1 MKTQIVGFILFLF
14 LCVLVPLGVTSPSPY
29 TISYSGPS
37 HIPPGGSGT
46 FTFTVKKDGIPQ
58 SGVTM
63 YIYRRP
69 ETKSSLSNETPVTD
83 ANGEAQMTLTLESAA
98 SGTYRITASAPDRE
112 GGKELD
118 EDVDYVRFNVIVG
131 DSPSPL
137 TLTTN
142 TGPPPPPPR
151 TETKLVRISGDDQEG
166 LPGKPLADPFVVQV
180 LDEDG
185 DPFEGATVKFSV
197 LLGGGSLSARTP
209 TTDADGQAESIL
221 TLGTALGTKKVQVN
235 VEGISQVLVFSAE
248 ATTTPSVPTVL
259 SIVSGDNQTVL
270 TGETLT
276 NPFVVEVH
284 DENSNPLENVTV
296 NFAVLTGGGTLN
308 TTTATTNA
316 NGQAESTLTLGS
328 EPGTN
333 TVEASVEGLSQTVVF
348 NAEASLPPPMP
359 TTLVVSGDN
368 QTGLTGEALANPFV
382 VEVRDQ
388 NSNLMEGVTIT
399 FTVSAGGG
407 SLSDTSVKTDANGL
421 AQSTLTLGSSPGT
434 TTVEASVEGLSQ
446 TVVFNAEATLPPPI
460 STTLSIVS
468 GGEQDGPT
476 DEADSFV
483 VQVLDQDGNPLE
495 DVTVT
500 FTILGDDGSM
510 STTTVTPDENR
521 RAEFT
526 LPLDS
531 DPGTYTITVSSEG
544 IAATVTFTV
553 VVPLEFD
560 LSLPAGL
567 SLIHVPLKVTAVD
580 GVAKTIKSVSDL
592 YDVLGGADT
601 VNWLITHDS
610 GTQNWRSYFGDADRR
625 TVTDRILTDHTG
637 ILTSMKAPVSIRLS
651 GDALGMDGMSTIT
664 LNPGLN
670 LVGLPLKDS
679 RIMRVSDL
687 FALEG
692 IADNAAVII
701 VSDNGEFK
709 AVGRVDDFGDIEVT
723 GGQSFILTAQGTAT
737 VAISGEAWDN
747 TATGTMAAPP
757 VTIGGVQATG
767 ITPVLA
773 LDGSIVGSVNGINSA
788 GLRVS
793 VKNLS
798 TGSAV
803 ATVVGNTSSTS
814 SRVGYRLTVVDI
826 KGGRAAAIGDTL
838 EISVKSPDTSIGVQP
853 LRYTVTTED
862 VRRSRVQLP
871 ALVLQELPSETILL
885 RNYPNPF
892 NPETWIPYRLA
903 EDAFVTLTIYNGSG
917 QVVRTLDIGHQ
928 VASIYESR
936 SKAAYWDGRN
946 DLGESVASGVYFYT
960 LTAGDFSATRKML
973 ILK

>member
-14 LCVLVPLGVTSPSPY
+14 LCVLVPLGETTPAPY

-46 FTFTVKKDGIPQ
+46 FTFTVKKDGSPQ

-63 YIYRRP
+63 YNYRRP

-83 ANGEAQMTLTLESAA
+83 ANGEAQMTLTLESTA

-112 GGKELD
+112 GGKEFD

-151 TETKLVRISGDDQEG
+151 TQTKLVRISGDDQEG

-209 TTDADGQAESIL
+209 TTGADGQAESIL
-221 TLGTALGTKKVQVN
+221 TLGTTLGTKKVQVN

-259 SIVSGDNQTVL
+259 SIVSGDNQTGL

-308 TTTATTNA
+308 TTPATTNA

-328 EPGTN
+328 
-333 TVEASVEGLSQTVVF
+333 
-348 NAEASLPPPMP
+348 
-359 TTLVVSGDN
+359 D
-368 QTGLTGEALANPFV
+368 
-382 VEVRDQ
+382 
-388 NSNLMEGVTIT
+388 
-399 FTVSAGGG
+399 
-407 SLSDTSVKTDANGL
+407 
-421 AQSTLTLGSSPGT
+421 PGT

-446 TVVFNAEATLPPPI
+446 TVVFNAEATLPPPMP
-460 STTLSIVS
+460 TTLVVT
-468 GGEQDGPT
+468 GDNQAGLTGEELANP
-476 DEADSFV
+476 FV
-483 VQVLDQDGNPLE
+483 VEVRNQYGDPMAGVTATF
-495 DVTVT
+495 TVT
-500 FTILGDDGSM
+500 AGDGTLSTITAMTDANGQAEITLTLG
-510 STTTVTPDENR
+510 
-521 RAEFT
+521 
-526 LPLDS
+526 S
-531 DPGTYTITVSSEG
+531 DPGTNTVDFSVEG
-544 IAATVTFTV
+544 IAEIVTVNAV
-553 VVPLEFD
+553 AKLLEFD
-560 LSLPAGL
+560 LSLPSGI
-567 SLIHVPLKVTAVD
+567 SMIHVPLRVRTVD
-580 GVAKTIKSVSDL
+580 GMAGAIESVADL
-592 YDVLGGADT
+592 YAALGGVDT
-601 VNWLITHDS
+601 VNWLITYNSESQD
-610 GTQNWRSYFGDADRR
+610 WDSYFGDSDRGMIA
-625 TVTDRILTDHTG
+625 DRILTDHTG
-637 ILTSMKAPVSIRLS
+637 ILASIKTSVSVRFG
-651 GDALGMDGMSTIT
+651 GDALGVDGSSTIT
-664 LNPGLN
+664 LNAGLN

-679 RIMRVSDL
+679 SITRVSDL

-692 IADNAAVII
+692 IADNVPVII

-709 AVGRVDDFGDIEVT
+709 AVGRAGDPSDIEIT
-723 GGQSFILTAQGTAT
+723 GGQSFILTVQQAGTAT
-737 VAISGEAWDN
+737 ISGDGWDN
-747 TATGTMAAPP
+747 TATSTMAAPP
-757 VTIGGVQATG
+757 ITMRGIQATG

-773 LDGSIVGSVNGINSA
+773 LDGSIVGSVNGINRG

>member
-1 MKTQIVGFILFLF
+1 M
-14 LCVLVPLGVTSPSPY
+14 
-29 TISYSGPS
+29 
-37 HIPPGGSGT
+37 
-46 FTFTVKKDGIPQ
+46 
-58 SGVTM
+58 
-63 YIYRRP
+63 
-69 ETKSSLSNETPVTD
+69 
-83 ANGEAQMTLTLESAA
+83 
-98 SGTYRITASAPDRE
+98 
-112 GGKELD
+112 
-118 EDVDYVRFNVIVG
+118 
-131 DSPSPL
+131 
-137 TLTTN
+137 
-142 TGPPPPPPR
+142 
-151 TETKLVRISGDDQEG
+151 
-166 LPGKPLADPFVVQV
+166 
-180 LDEDG
+180 
-185 DPFEGATVKFSV
+185 
-197 LLGGGSLSARTP
+197 
-209 TTDADGQAESIL
+209 
-221 TLGTALGTKKVQVN
+221 
-235 VEGISQVLVFSAE
+235 
-248 ATTTPSVPTVL
+248 
-259 SIVSGDNQTVL
+259 
-270 TGETLT
+270 
-276 NPFVVEVH
+276 
-284 DENSNPLENVTV
+284 
-296 NFAVLTGGGTLN
+296 
-308 TTTATTNA
+308 
-316 NGQAESTLTLGS
+316 
-328 EPGTN
+328 
-333 TVEASVEGLSQTVVF
+333 VF
-348 NAEASLPPPMP
+348 NAEATLPPPIP
-359 TTLVVSGDN
+359 TTLEGISGDN
-368 QTGLTGEALANPFV
+368 QNGLTGEVLANPFV

-388 NSNLMEGVTIT
+388 NSDLMEGVTVT
-399 FTVSAGGG
+399 FTVNAGGG
-407 SLSDTSVKTDANGL
+407 SLSDTSVEADANGL

-434 TTVEASVEGLSQ
+434 NTVEASVEGLSQ

-460 STTLSIVS
+460 PTTLSIVS

-476 DEADSFV
+476 DETDSFV
-483 VQVLDQDGNPLE
+483 VQVLDPDGNPLE

-510 STTTVTPDENR
+510 STTIVTPDENR

-580 GVAKTIKSVSDL
+580 VVAKTIKSVSDL
-592 YDVLGGADT
+592 YDVLGGADN
-601 VNWLITHDS
+601 VNWLITYDS
-610 GTQNWRSYFGDADRR
+610 ESQDWRSYFWDSDRGMVADKM
-625 TVTDRILTDHTG
+625 LTNDTG
-637 ILTSMKAPVSIRLS
+637 ILASIKTPVSVRLG
-651 GDALGMDGMSTIT
+651 GDALGTDGMSTIT
-664 LNPGLN
+664 LNQGLN

-679 RIMRVSDL
+679 RVTRVSDL

-709 AVGRVDDFGDIEVT
+709 VVGRASDPGDIEIT

-737 VAISGEAWDN
+737 VSISGDGWDN

-757 VTIGGVQATG
+757 LTTGGSQMTG

-773 LDGSIVGSVNGINSA
+773 LNGLIVDGVRGINSA
-788 GLRVS
+788 DLSVS

-798 TGSAV
+798 TGSVV

-826 KGGRAAAIGDTL
+826 VDGRAAAIGDTL
-838 EISVKSPDTSIGVQP
+838 EVSVISSDASIGVPP

-871 ALVLQELPSETILL
+871 ALFLQEIPTETELL

-903 EDAFVTLTIYNGSG
+903 QDAFVTLTIYNGSG
-917 QVVRTLDIGHQ
+917 QVVRTLDVGHQ
-928 VASIYESR
+928 SAAVYESQ

-946 DLGESVASGVYFYT
+946 NLGESVASGLYFYT